1 MKKMGLGGARY
12 VGSTRLITRG
22 HAQPWNTTSNVSK
35 QCGTKREGGHLVLR
49 TRELWLH
56 QYMEAWWGGGTLI
69 RPGTRQKLMASPC
82 DAEFEDETESSDE
95 IDVEESAYC
104 TEDDE

>member
-1 MKKMGLGGARY
+1 MTHNSRTCPTLEHNQQRLEAMRNKKRGRPPGAKNKRALAAP
-12 VGSTRLITRG
+12 VHGS
-22 HAQPWNTTSNVSK
+22 V
-35 QCGTKREGGHLVLR
+35 VVV
-49 TRELWLH
+49 
-56 QYMEAWWGGGTLI
+56 GGGTLI

-82 DAEFEDETESSDE
+82 DAEFEDEIESSDE